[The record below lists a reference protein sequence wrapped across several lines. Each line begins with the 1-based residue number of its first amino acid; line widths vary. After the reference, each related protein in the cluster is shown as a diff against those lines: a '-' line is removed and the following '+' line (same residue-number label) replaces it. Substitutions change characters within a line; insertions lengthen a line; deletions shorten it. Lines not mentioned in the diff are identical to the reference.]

1 MRRSMSWPTSWPD
14 TMKTTA
20 LAALAERTAADTR
33 TANDT
38 RWNWDA
44 KLVWLSRV
52 RPSRELAAP
61 RSITGPATQARVQP

>member
-14 TMKTTA
+14 TMKATA

-33 TANDT
+33 TAIDT
-38 RWNWDA
+38 RWTWDA

-52 RPSRELAAP
+52 RPSRDLAAP
-61 RSITGPATQARVQP
+61 KSIGGPATPPRVQP

>member
-33 TANDT
+33 TATDT
-38 RWNWDA
+38 RWTWDA
-44 KLVWLSRV
+44 QLVWLSRV
-52 RPSRELAAP
+52 RPSPDLATP
-61 RSITGPATQARVQP
+61 KSVSNPATHPRPLP